1 MDPAQLAN
9 EALKRFEALHAPGT
23 TVTRTETRDA
33 REPGSEPLLEVFD
46 HLGKLDGWAKIA
58 MDRLVGDPQ
67 DGRAAQEL
75 RRSLEQTARLHPQF
89 TRRLADCLADR
100 PTVKTSLSSP
110 VPPVQSSTARGLQ
123 TS

>member
-1 MDPAQLAN
+1 MDPAQLAH

-23 TVTRTETRDA
+23 NVQRPETRDTRDT
-33 REPGSEPLLEVFD
+33 REPSSDPLLEVFD

-67 DGRAAQEL
+67 DGRAALEL

-89 TRRLADCLADR
+89 TRRLADCLAAPPR
-100 PTVKTSLSSP
+100 PTERQESSAGIG
-110 VPPVQSSTARGLQ
+110 QG
-123 TS
+123 